1 MLNGLNPPP
10 ALLPAPGGVVHRGDR
25 AGEAA
30 PAPAAAGAA
39 TGVAAG
45 ENSSLLCTAAFGAA
59 GVLGPAP
66 VDWLALLKLKGS
78 LGAAAPPPAGA
89 AAAAAAAAGIC
100 RGDEGLSGTRERLL
114 LLRLDVGVAY
124 VVRTLLRPLPDA
136 LWPVLL
142 LSSVASLR
150 HASVLP
156 ALVVPGVTWRREPA
170 EADPLGVILLLV
182 FAAVAPG
189 ETQCRPE
196 LPALPLTAGVANPDM
211 PLRELPAGVAPA
223 ARRPSG
229 DALGGPREG
238 VPAAALGV
246 RIAAAALKRPPVT
259 GATARSPGSRSYA
272 LSLLPSLPYSSST
285 PSLSRL
291 SPQRPKVLPAWCSA
305 SVLMIPSC
313 SICARSPVMRA
324 RRLCCVSC
332 CACSTLYSISTC
344 WLAAPPAAA
353 QVDGA
358 GAGDLAA
365 APCTTLGPY
374 QGLLLLLRP
383 ASPPAL

>member
-1 MLNGLNPPP
+1 
-10 ALLPAPGGVVHRGDR
+10 V
-25 AGEAA
+25 
-30 PAPAAAGAA
+30 
-39 TGVAAG
+39 
-45 ENSSLLCTAAFGAA
+45 
-59 GVLGPAP
+59 
-66 VDWLALLKLKGS
+66 
-78 LGAAAPPPAGA
+78 
-89 AAAAAAAAGIC
+89 AAAAAGIC
-100 RGDEGLSGTRERLL
+100 RGEEGLSGTRERLP

-156 ALVVPGVTWRREPA
+156 VLVLPGVTWRRLPA

-189 ETQCRPE
+189 DTQCRPE
-196 LPALPLTAGVANPDM
+196 LPAALQLTAGVANTDM
-211 PLRELPAGVAPA
+211 PLSELPAGVAPA

-229 DALGGPREG
+229 DTLGAPREG

-246 RIAAAALKRPPVT
+246 GIAAAALKRPPVM
-259 GATARSPGSRSYA
+259 GATAREPGSRSYA

-313 SICARSPVMRA
+313 SICARSPAMRA

-353 QVDGA
+353 AAAEAEGA

-374 QGLLLLLRP
+374 QGLLLVLRP